1 MSRRYVWAFISGYI
15 ITGKDVNY
23 NNPQD
28 IHCAAVI
35 IKRFLR
41 ELPEPI
47 LTFKLYETIITSTS
61 KCQISIHSFQ
71 LFPDLLT
78 GNTQGEPIDL
88 CNTFISALNKIEKL
102 NAKKVTDTRDL
113 KATEIHL

>member
-1 MSRRYVWAFISGYI
+1 MSGRYVWAFISGYI

-23 NNPQD
+23 SNPDD

-41 ELPEPI
+41 ELPDPI

-61 KCQISIHSFQ
+61 KCQISIDSFQ
-71 LFPDLLT
+71 VFPDLLT
-78 GNTQGEPIDL
+78 GNPQGEP
-88 CNTFISALNKIEKL
+88 NHRPVNMFITDCIEQKRKIKCEKVSD
-102 NAKKVTDTRDL
+102 AHGT
-113 KATEIHL
+113 